1 LTRREEIGQRPS
13 DEPVTVRTYP
23 HEHEA
28 ELARAV
34 LEAHG
39 IEALVMRDNAGGML
53 PMLQPLFQIRLVV
66 RGSDAGEARE
76 ILDDG
81 IVDES

>member
-1 LTRREEIGQRPS
+1 MSKGGEVWSRSS
-13 DEPVTVRTYP
+13 DEPVTVRTYQA
-23 HEHEA
+23 EHEA

-39 IEALVMRDNAGGML
+39 IDAMVMRDNAGGML

-66 RGSDAGEARE
+66 RGEDAVEARE
-76 ILDDG
+76 ILD
-81 IVDES
+81 EP

>member
-1 LTRREEIGQRPS
+1 MTRGEPEDTAS
-13 DEPVTVRTYP
+13 DEPVTVRTYQV
-23 HEHEA
+23 EHEA

-53 PMLQPLFQIRLVV
+53 PMLQPHFRIRLIV
-66 RGSDAGEARE
+66 RGPDAAEARE
-76 ILDDG
+76 ILDG
-81 IVDES
+81 P